1 MRDTLAKTV
10 RVAARALG
18 RAGLV
23 HAYGHCSARI
33 DADQFL
39 VCPSRPMGLVRPG
52 EACTTVPVTGALP
65 AGVLGEVRL
74 HQRIYQA
81 RPQAGGVVRFMS
93 PNMMALAALGRVPR
107 MRHGFATYFAPG
119 VGLWDDVQL
128 VRDDDKAAGVIAAMG
143 ESAGV
148 LMRGNGA
155 VVAGASLEE
164 AVGLAWYLEDV
175 CRVELAALSA
185 GLADTAP
192 VIGPEAAAARATR
205 AGLIFERMWDHLTDG
220 DPERADAAPPSP
232 PSPLAD

>member
-1 MRDTLAKTV
+1 MTDRLAATV

-33 DADQFL
+33 DADTFL
-39 VCPSRPMGLVRPG
+39 VCPSRPMGLVRPD
-52 EACTTVPVTGALP
+52 EACTVVPVEGPLP

-74 HQRIYQA
+74 HQRIYA
-81 RPQAGGVVRFMS
+81 KRPEAQGVVRFMS

-107 MRHGFATYFAPG
+107 MRHGFGTYFAPG
-119 VGLWDDVQL
+119 VGLWDDIQL
-128 VRDDDKAAGVIAAMG
+128 VRDDEKAAGVIAAMG

-175 CRVELAALSA
+175 CRIELAALST
-185 GLADTAP
+185 GLGDSAP

-205 AGLIFERMWDHLTDG
+205 AGLIFERMWDYLTDG
-220 DPERADAAPPSP
+220 DPERDIATPPADRKE
-232 PSPLAD
+232 